1 MAKWNKVAWCETHAN
16 WKHEGFKY
24 EGGLGILAWNWQHF
38 GGLKYAPH
46 AWLATSEQQVLVAIT
61 IQHGLPVP
69 DAYGCSNW

>member
-1 MAKWNKVAWCETHAN
+1 MAQWYKVAWCETHAN
-16 WKHEGFKY
+16 WKHEGAKY

-46 AWLATSEQQVLVAIT
+46 AWMATPEQQVAVAVT

-69 DAYGCSNW
+69 DAYGCSAW